1 MKCRNCDYE
10 LHGERFCPHCGCES
24 TASDLYSRTEDRS
37 ENDNFYPEE
46 QEFRVAPL
54 SMKWYKAVKVLIII
68 GAVLNIISAVRCF
81 TGASYQG
88 FEDEVYDLLP
98 SLRAIDLF
106 VGVYCIGMAIFNVYV
121 SSALHHYKAN
131 GPKLLIS
138 IYALNLAVTLIESI
152 ACILIVE
159 GADIDIIYGDSYVSG
174 GYLYQE
180 YLDLSGVSS
189 ELITSVIGQAVVC
202 LIMIAINRSYFKKRQ
217 HMFVN

>member
-10 LHGERFCPHCGCES
+10 LNGERFCPQCGCES
-24 TASDLYSRTEDRS
+24 IASDIYSSREG
-37 ENDNFYPEE
+37 EAGNDNFSSVE
-46 QEFRVAPL
+46 QGFPL
-54 SMKWYKAVKVLIII
+54 TSYSMKWYKAVKVLIII
-68 GAVLNIISAVRCF
+68 GAVLNIISAVSCF

-106 VGVYCIGMAIFNVYV
+106 VGVYCIGMAVFNVFV
-121 SSALHHYKAN
+121 WNALRNYKTN
-131 GPKLLIS
+131 GPKLLIG
-138 IYALNLAVTLIESI
+138 IYALNLVVTLIESI

-159 GADIDIIYGDSYVSG
+159 GSGIDIIYGDSYVSG
-174 GYLYQE
+174 EYMYQE

-189 ELITSVIGQAVVC
+189 ELITSVIGQTVGC